1 MSHKLFPGFT
11 VAEIRSNSI
20 ESKTCIEIVER
31 QMLPAGVQVRYKQ
44 PNYDSDGEILKQE
57 AVESTLSK
65 RSVR

>member
-1 MSHKLFPGFT
+1 
-11 VAEIRSNSI
+11 
-20 ESKTCIEIVER
+20 
-31 QMLPAGVQVRYKQ
+31 MLPAGVQVRYKQ